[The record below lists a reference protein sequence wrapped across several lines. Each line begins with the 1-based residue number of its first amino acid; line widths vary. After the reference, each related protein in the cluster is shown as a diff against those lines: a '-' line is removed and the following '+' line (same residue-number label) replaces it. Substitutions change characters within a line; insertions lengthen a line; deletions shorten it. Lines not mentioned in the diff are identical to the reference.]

1 MLLKLALLHDCSTDE
16 EFSDYTRQFYFPGA
30 SSEEVAPLLALYPN
44 DPAQGSPFGTG
55 EDNQLA
61 PMYKRVA
68 AFEGDFLF
76 QSQRRSLLT
85 LRSSKQPAW
94 TYSTSI
100 SLLSHLSVRVFESSF
115 TAGLSPLPLLTVV
128 ERSPFPGV
136 GVVRFLSSYFSFNT
150 EGRI

>member
-1 MLLKLALLHDCSTDE
+1 MLLTLTPYRDHRTDD
-16 EFSDYTRQFYFPGA
+16 EFLDYMRDRFFPGT
-30 SSEEVAPLLALYPN
+30 SIEEVSPLLALYPN

-55 EDNQLA
+55 DANQLA

-94 TYSTSI
+94 TYSTCI
-100 SLLSHLSVRVFESSF
+100 SSLSRRAVSLSLR
-115 TAGLSPLPLLTVV
+115 
-128 ERSPFPGV
+128 
-136 GVVRFLSSYFSFNT
+136 
-150 EGRI
+150 

>member
-1 MLLKLALLHDCSTDE
+1 MSLKLHNCRTEE
-16 EFSDYTRQFYFPGA
+16 EFLEYMRDFYFPGA

-44 DPAQGSPFGTG
+44 DPTQGSPFGTG

-85 LRSSKQPAW
+85 LRSSKQPSW
-94 TYSTSI
+94 TYSMSSSSPLRLAVSL
-100 SLLSHLSVRVFESSF
+100 SLLHSPPVR
-115 TAGLSPLPLLTVV
+115 LLC
-128 ERSPFPGV
+128 
-136 GVVRFLSSYFSFNT
+136 FS
-150 EGRI
+150 